1 MPSLARW
8 RRSRTG
14 KAVRA
19 LVIGAVALMG
29 LLWLADRIWPLP
41 MPSDDLAR
49 VVLAEDG
56 TPLWR
61 FADADGVWRYPVSPE
76 QVSPL
81 YLQAL
86 LTYEDRWFYHH
97 LGVNPMALVRAAWLN
112 ARGGRVVSGGST
124 LSMQVARL
132 LDPHDRTVAGKLR
145 QLWRTLQLEWHLS
158 KRDILQ
164 IYLDRA
170 PFGGTLQGVAAASW
184 AYLGKSPLHLTPS
197 EAALLAVLPQAP
209 SRLRPDRHPERAERA
224 RNKVLQ
230 RLAQYRV
237 WPEQRLREA
246 AEEPLVLAP
255 RQEPALA
262 PLLARRLNTPGSP
275 PLIRTTVD
283 AGLQRRLEDLLLGW
297 RARLPERTSAAIL
310 VVDAQ
315 TMAVRAYLGSIDLT
329 DARRFGHVDM
339 VRALRSP
346 GSTLK
351 PFLYGLAM
359 DDGLIHSESLL
370 QDVPRR
376 YGDYRPGNFSSGF
389 SGPVSASSALA
400 LSLNLP
406 AVQLLEAYGPKRFAA
421 QLRMGGLP
429 LTLPPLAEPNLSL
442 ILGGAGSRL
451 EDLVGGYAALA
462 REGKSAQVRL
472 QPQAPLVEH
481 RLLSPG
487 AAWIIRRILGGQARP
502 DRDRHAELVRRP
514 QLAWKTGTSYG
525 FRDAWSIGVGPRYL
539 IGVWIG
545 RPDGTPVAGQFGLA
559 SAAPLMLQVH
569 DLLSNRDSQR
579 GFEAPVQRTPANVG
593 VAAIC
598 WPLGQAMSRQDDNC
612 RRQRFAWTLDG
623 TVPPTLQAADQPLG
637 LGLREHIWVNDRG
650 LRVDSTC
657 PGAQAREVALWPAP
671 LEPWLPR
678 AERRAARLPAMDPTC
693 PPQGPVSAP
702 PLAIVGIRSGDHLRR
717 PATSGEPL
725 QVPVSALGGA
735 GRRWWFLNGQPLGE
749 TQGQDSL
756 LVRLPQAGQAEL
768 SALDESGETAR
779 VVFQVNE

>member
-1 MPSLARW
+1 MLGRIAVRSRWAWVCLAGLSLAL
-8 RRSRTG
+8 
-14 KAVRA
+14 A
-19 LVIGAVALMG
+19 

-41 MPSDDLAR
+41 LPSDGLAR

-61 FADADGVWRYPVSPE
+61 FADAEGVWRYPVSPE

-81 YLQAL
+81 YLEAL
-86 LTYEDRWFYHH
+86 LNYEDRWFYQHP
-97 LGVNPMALVRAAWLN
+97 GINPLALARAAWLN
-112 ARGGRVVSGGST
+112 LRGGRVVSGGST

-132 LDPHDRTVAGKLR
+132 LDPHARTVPGKLR
-145 QLWRTLQLEWHLS
+145 QMWRTLQLEWHLS
-158 KRDILQ
+158 KHQILQ
-164 IYLDRA
+164 LYLNRA

-184 AYLGKSPLHLTPS
+184 AYLGKSPKELTPA

-209 SRLRPDRHPERAERA
+209 SRLRPDRHAERA
-224 RNKVLQ
+224 RRARDKLLE
-230 RLAQYRV
+230 RLDQYQV
-237 WPEQRLREA
+237 WPARRIAEA
-246 AEEPLVLAP
+246 REEPLLLAP

-262 PLLARRLNTPGSP
+262 PLLARRLNRADSP
-275 PLIRTTVD
+275 PLIRTTID
-283 AGLQRRLEDLLLGW
+283 AALQRRLEDLLLSW
-297 RARLPERTSAAIL
+297 RARLPERTSAALL
-310 VVDAQ
+310 VVEAR
-315 TMAVRAYLGSIDLT
+315 TMAVRAYLGSLDLD

-339 VRALRSP
+339 VQALRSP

-351 PFLYGLAM
+351 PFLYGLAL

-376 YGDYRPGNFSSGF
+376 YGDYRPGNFSMGF

-421 QLRMGGLP
+421 QLRMAGLP
-429 LTLPPLAEPNLSL
+429 LALPPLAEPNLSL

-462 REGKSAQVRL
+462 RDGNAARIRL
-472 QPQAPLVEH
+472 QPDAPLQQR

-487 AAWIIRRILGGQARP
+487 SAWIVRRILAGQARP
-502 DRDRHAELVRRP
+502 ELDPHAELVQRP
-514 QLAWKTGTSYG
+514 PLAWKTGTSYG

-569 DLLSNRDSQR
+569 DLLSSRDSQR
-579 GFEAPVQRTPANVG
+579 GIAAPVLRKPASVG

-598 WPLGQAMSRQDDNC
+598 WPQGQPLERSDPNC

-623 TVPPTLQAADQPLG
+623 TTPPTLQAADQPLG
-637 LGLREHIWVNDRG
+637 LGLTESLWVNANG
-650 LRVDSTC
+650 LRVEQGC
-657 PGAQAREVALWPAP
+657 PGARRRVVALWPAP
-671 LEPWLPR
+671 LEPWLPG
-678 AERRAARLPAMDPTC
+678 AERRASRLPAVDPSC
-693 PPQGPVSAP
+693 PPARPNVAAP
-702 PLAIVGIRSGDHLRR
+702 MSIVGVRNGDRLQR
-717 PATSGEPL
+717 PSASSEPL
-725 QVPVSALGGA
+725 QLQVSALGGN
-735 GRRWWFLNGQPLGE
+735 GQRWWFLDGRPLGE
-749 TQGQDSL
+749 TRNQQAL
-756 LVRLPQAGQAEL
+756 PVRFEHEGRFEL
-768 SALDESGETAR
+768 SVLDDSGETAR
-779 VVFQVNE
+779 VEFRVVD